1 MTVKFVYQAA
11 LRWGIAAA
19 SFLIILAMV
28 AGCVDLSP
36 AKAGNASPSNGGSG
50 GGSGIGGAGLG
61 TSGGTGGSGSGSSG
75 GSSVVADKDNQKVSF
90 YLNCQM
96 TEIDKDESRTV
107 RLSGDVP
114 FLMSRDWDKKPNIDL
129 MQFYTDIP
137 KEAKLNLYHEYQDKS
152 CHFIYDGP
160 VWITAGIRHNAGDAP
175 ADWSALIV
183 PGTETMN
190 ARSGELTQYVKN
202 MAPGCP
208 QSTDDWATTG
218 ILGSVTCFEMDY
230 KPMTF
235 GEGSTITFTSD
246 DPKVKLD
253 STAVFQKNG

>member
-1 MTVKFVYQAA
+1 
-11 LRWGIAAA
+11 
-19 SFLIILAMV
+19 
-28 AGCVDLSP
+28 
-36 AKAGNASPSNGGSG
+36 
-50 GGSGIGGAGLG
+50 
-61 TSGGTGGSGSGSSG
+61 
-75 GSSVVADKDNQKVSF
+75 
-90 YLNCQM
+90 
-96 TEIDKDESRTV
+96 
-107 RLSGDVP
+107 
-114 FLMSRDWDKKPNIDL
+114 MSRDWDKKPNIDL

-235 GEGSTITFTSD
+235 GEGSTISFTSD
-246 DPKVKLD
+246 DPKVKLTPQLFSIRMD
-253 STAVFQKNG
+253 DLPIFLWLGDVPEYPDTKKRIKRALFPLLHALGDIRPGL